1 MENIDINTCKSLE
14 ISRQIPEKDLILMFP
29 FSYINYRIM
38 TALQRHALFSYDPM
52 PESEGSTFTK
62 ESDATFKSFLE
73 AVGPA
78 REDTVLGH

>member
-1 MENIDINTCKSLE
+1 MENIDINTCKFLK

-29 FSYINYRIM
+29 FSYMNYRIM
-38 TALQRHALFSYDPM
+38 TALQDHALFSYDPL
-52 PESEGSTFTK
+52 PESEDLSFTQGS
-62 ESDATFKSFLE
+62 EASFKAFLE